1 MDEWSNAL
9 RERLSF
15 LVETVPPP
23 PPAQSWTNEMI
34 AAEVR
39 RRGVEVTTNH
49 ISHLRAGRRG
59 NPSARLLGAIAETFG
74 VPVDYFFNQARADRI
89 QEQLS
94 SLSVL
99 RDAKVQGVAGRGGL
113 EDAAL
118 VADVIRALQRLQQED
133 GGSGDGTAQH
143 EDEP

>member
-1 MDEWSNAL
+1 MDEWSNTL

-23 PPAQSWTNEMI
+23 APAQSWTNELI
-34 AAEVR
+34 ASEVR
-39 RRGVEVTTNH
+39 GRGVEVTTNH

-74 VPVDYFFNQARADRI
+74 VPVDYFFNQGRADRI

-99 RDAKVQGVAGRGGL
+99 REAKIQGVAGRGGL

-133 GGSGDGTAQH
+133 GGSSDGTAKH

>member
-1 MDEWSNAL
+1 MDEWSNTL

-23 PPAQSWTNEMI
+23 APAQSWTNELI
-34 AAEVR
+34 ASEVR
-39 RRGVEVTTNH
+39 RRGIEVTTNH

-74 VPVDYFFNQARADRI
+74 VPVDYFFDQARADRI

-99 RDAKVQGVAGRGGL
+99 RDAQVQGVAGRGRL

-118 VADVIRALQRLQQED
+118 VADVIRALQRLQQGD
-133 GGSGDGTAQH
+133 GGSSDGAAKH